1 MGAPSDADVL
11 RELHDTYVWEVNAA
25 VGEDRMDL
33 VWRLSDEYADQALHL
48 MARVASPGCGRPD
61 CVICARCTASPTT
74 PTRRGRRARRRRL
87 RPSGRR
93 HRG

>member
-33 VWRLSDEYADQALHL
+33 VWRLSDEYAERALHL
-48 MARVASPGCGRPD
+48 MAELAAPGCGRPE
-61 CVICARCTASPTT
+61 CVICARGTGT
-74 PTRRGRRARRRRL
+74 PEEAARRGRRRRL
-87 RPSGRR
+87 RHRWR
-93 HRG
+93 H